1 MKQTRLIALW
11 GVLAA
16 VLTLLLTAVPLAQAQ
31 GEAKITGKAL
41 FDVNIRSAPGT
52 NRAVIGLL
60 PYGEEVEAIGRNEG
74 NNWVQINYQDITGWV
89 AAWLL
94 IFEDDTSK
102 LPVTTDVEPP
112 PASGKGPFDLVTPF
126 NLNLRAAP
134 DLNSAILE
142 VIPYNT
148 PVQAIARSANSS
160 WIEIKVGTRRGWVAA
175 WLVVMRGDINVLP
188 ISRTAAAPAPAARST
203 APAPTSTVTILT
215 PYQVNLRAAPN
226 LEAETVAVV
235 PFNQLLTAVGRN
247 AGNNWIQ
254 VSYEG
259 STGWVAAWI
268 VPIVGDPLTLPV
280 TSPST
285 AYAVTYQLPITAK
298 ALVDLTI
305 RSGPDAITAVLGTLP
320 ANTEVELLAR
330 SEDSAWVKIRYNDSE
345 GWITA
350 WPLIASGDLNNLL
363 VEFPNL

>member
-1 MKQTRLIALW
+1 MKRTRIMMLAT
-11 GVLAA
+11 VLA
-16 VLTLLLTAVPLAQAQ
+16 LLLAFVPLAQAQ
-31 GEAKITGKAL
+31 GEITLTGKAL

-60 PYGEEVEAIGRNEG
+60 PYGAEVEAIGRNEG

-94 IFEDDTSK
+94 IFENDTSK

-134 DLNSAILE
+134 DLNSAVLE

-148 PVQAIARSANSS
+148 PVQAVARSANSS
-160 WIEIKVGTRRGWVAA
+160 WIEIKAGTRRGWVAA
-175 WLVVMRGDINVLP
+175 WLVVMRGDINMLP
-188 ISRTAAAPAPAARST
+188 VSAQAARPSYGQPPASTPAAPS
-203 APAPTSTVTILT
+203 SSVTILT

-226 LEAETVAVV
+226 QGADVVAVV
-235 PFNQLLTAVGRN
+235 PFNRLLTAVGRN
-247 AGNNWIQ
+247 AGNNWLQ

-259 STGWVAAWI
+259 TRGWVAAWI

-285 AYAVTYQLPITAK
+285 DYAVTYQLPITAK

-330 SEDSAWVKIRYNDSE
+330 SEDSAWVKINYNDTE

-350 WPLIASGDLNNLL
+350 WPLIASADLNNLTI
-363 VEFPNL
+363 ETPNF

>member
-1 MKQTRLIALW
+1 MKQTRLMALW
-11 GVLAA
+11 TMLA
-16 VLTLLLTAVPLAQAQ
+16 VMLTLLLAAVPQAQAQ
-31 GEAKITGKAL
+31 GVTTIKGKAL
-41 FDVNIRSAPGT
+41 FDVNIRLAPGT

-74 NNWVQINYQDITGWV
+74 NNWIQINYQDITGWV

-160 WIEIKVGTRRGWVAA
+160 WIEIKAGTRHGWVAA
-175 WLVVMRGDINVLP
+175 WLVVMRGDINMLP
-188 ISRTAAAPAPAARST
+188 VSRVVGVQPPTARPTIPASA
-203 APAPTSTVTILT
+203 VTILT

-226 LEAETVAVV
+226 LGAGTVAVV
-235 PFNQLLTAVGRN
+235 PFNQLLTAIGRN

-259 STGWVAAWI
+259 RSGWVAAWI
-268 VPIVGDPLTLPV
+268 VPIVGDPLNLPV

-285 AYAVTYQLPITAK
+285 DYAVTYQLPITAK

-305 RSGPDAITAVLGTLP
+305 RSGPNAITAVLGTLP

-330 SEDSAWVKIRYNDSE
+330 SEDSAWVKIRYNNSE